1 MSETHVVAPKGFVPL
16 GREVVLTTI
25 ALLIIAVVAVV
36 VFFEPARSSPEVKQF
51 VPAYGSNPGVRGEGG
66 R

>member
-1 MSETHVVAPKGFVPL
+1 MSETHVAVQNRPVAL

-25 ALLIIAVVAVV
+25 ALLVIAVVAVV
-36 VFFEPARSSPEVKQF
+36 LFFEPARSTPGVKQS

>member
-1 MSETHVVAPKGFVPL
+1 MSKTHVTATERPVAF
-16 GREVVLTTI
+16 GREVVLTTL
-25 ALLIIAVVAVV
+25 ALLVIAVVAVV
-36 VFFEPARSSPEVKQF
+36 LFFEPARSTPGVKQS